1 MFKSGYL
8 KEKYYWSKKTL
19 IKEITGILEA
29 RGLKDINWEDG
40 AEWRLKTN
48 L

>member
-1 MFKSGYL
+1 
-8 KEKYYWSKKTL
+8 L

-40 AEWRLKTN
+40 AE
-48 L
+48 